1 MRHSGRVVVR
11 RVRPCRR
18 ASILAARALSID
30 AKSSLRSTGFQSRE
44 FHKNISERTEC
55 DAQSLI
61 GMAFATQL
69 LGYAMREVLTA
80 HDIDLY
86 RINYQDNGNWAFLR
100 GDSHPLMHIHLYGR
114 VKNETRQS
122 YGQALVFPDPG
133 DEYYRGLVPVPDEI
147 LYEIFECM
155 RHALSE
161 RIFDMPFESDDI
173 VFALDGT
180 D

>member
-1 MRHSGRVVVR
+1 
-11 RVRPCRR
+11 
-18 ASILAARALSID
+18 
-30 AKSSLRSTGFQSRE
+30 
-44 FHKNISERTEC
+44 
-55 DAQSLI
+55 
-61 GMAFATQL
+61 MAFATQL